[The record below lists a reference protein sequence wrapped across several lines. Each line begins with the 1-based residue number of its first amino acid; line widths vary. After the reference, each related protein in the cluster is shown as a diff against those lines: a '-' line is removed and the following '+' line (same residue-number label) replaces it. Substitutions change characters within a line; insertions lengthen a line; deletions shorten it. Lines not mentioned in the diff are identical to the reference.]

1 MQIEGARNAES
12 CLLRNCFCDILCWL
26 LPCLTETVIS
36 TLYYCF
42 SSLMGVA
49 RIGLSWSMVCRLGAF
64 PLLFSDLPPA
74 SADSWARVSSIV
86 ASRRLLADEE
96 EEEEEGEERMRE
108 ETEEGGRVC
117 SVVRL
122 RSSWRDLC
130 AQGSNWVLG
139 EEEGEASGM
148 L

>member
-1 MQIEGARNAES
+1 
-12 CLLRNCFCDILCWL
+12 
-26 LPCLTETVIS
+26 
-36 TLYYCF
+36 
-42 SSLMGVA
+42 
-49 RIGLSWSMVCRLGAF
+49 MVWRLGAF
-64 PLLFSDLPPA
+64 PLPFSDLPPA
-74 SADSWARVSSIV
+74 NAESWARVSSIV

-96 EEEEEGEERMRE
+96 EDDEGEERMSE

-122 RSSWRDLC
+122 RSSCNDRW
-130 AQGSNWVLG
+130 AQGSNWVRG

>member
-1 MQIEGARNAES
+1 
-12 CLLRNCFCDILCWL
+12 
-26 LPCLTETVIS
+26 
-36 TLYYCF
+36 
-42 SSLMGVA
+42 
-49 RIGLSWSMVCRLGAF
+49 MVCRLGAI

-86 ASRRLLADEE
+86 ASRRLLADDE
-96 EEEEEGEERMRE
+96 EEEEEGEERMRD